1 MSPTPA
7 TSEES
12 SDGTYQVL
20 ARRYRS
26 RGFDEVVGQESIA
39 TTLQNAIERNRTAHA
54 YLFCGTRGV
63 GKTSMARIFAKALN
77 ATDDLGE
84 QDAIARAILRGED
97 MDVIEIDAAS
107 NNGVAEARE
116 LISNAGLMPARSR
129 WKIYIIDEVH
139 MLSTSAFNALL
150 KTMEEPPPHVK
161 FILCTTDPHKVLPTI
176 QSRCQRFDFRPIA
189 APRIADHMKAVLV
202 SEGIEADDDVVVRL
216 ARLANGSMRDGLSLL
231 DRLIA
236 SADGKLDAALLESS
250 LGLVPVERID
260 EMIGAIAAND
270 AGEVVRASK
279 RLLDEGL
286 SIEQT
291 LDALAERFRTLL
303 AARVCGA
310 DEDVLGLGPD
320 AAKASVEQASMFEPA
335 SLVHLIA
342 LCDAIASKTRY
353 SGAARAVFDAG
364 MVRMAL
370 TEHFASAAGLLN
382 GTPSTTPTTK
392 KKTTFVEPP
401 RVAPPTTKAIE
412 PNAIEPN
419 EIEPNAIEP
428 KAIEPKA
435 IEPKAIEPNSA
446 SVGTP
451 WECLLGAIQGPLDRA
466 MLDTLQFEA
475 LSDTTLT
482 VRVRPGSAA
491 AAAWVRARPESL
503 EALAQ
508 RAFGKRISIEL
519 LAETAAPEPTPIE
532 VDDVIRMHPVVQEAM
547 DLFDATLV
555 DARPPPEES

>member
-1 MSPTPA
+1 MSPSHAKP
-7 TSEES
+7 EES

-26 RGFDEVVGQESIA
+26 RGFDEVVGQEPIA
-39 TTLQNAIERNRTAHA
+39 TTLQNAIDRNRTAHA

-77 ATDDLGE
+77 ATDDLSE
-84 QDAIARAILRGED
+84 QDAIAGAILRGED
-97 MDVIEIDAAS
+97 IDVIEIDAAS

-116 LISNAGLMPARSR
+116 LIANAGLMPARSR

-139 MLSTSAFNALL
+139 MLSTAAFNALL

-189 APRIADHMKAVLV
+189 APRIADHMKAVLA

-236 SADGKLDAALLESS
+236 SAEGKLDATLLETS

-260 EMIGAIAAND
+260 EIIGAIATND
-270 AGEVVRASK
+270 PGEVLRASQ
-279 RLLDEGL
+279 RLLGEGL

-310 DEDVLGLGPD
+310 DEEVLGIGAD
-320 AAKASVEQASMFEPA
+320 AARVMVEQAARFEPA

-382 GTPSTTPTTK
+382 GTPSTTSATK
-392 KKTTFVEPP
+392 KKTARVEPP
-401 RVAPPTTKAIE
+401 TVATPAKKSVEPKSVDAKAV
-412 PNAIEPN
+412 
-419 EIEPNAIEP
+419 EP
-428 KAIEPKA
+428 KAVEVKAVEPKP
-435 IEPKAIEPNSA
+435 IST
-446 SVGTP
+446 GTP
-451 WECLLGAIQGPLDRA
+451 WERLRGAIQGPLDRA

-475 LSDTTLT
+475 LSPTTLT
-482 VRVRPGSAA
+482 VRVRPGAA
-491 AAAWVRARPESL
+491 AAAGWVRARPESL
-503 EALAQ
+503 EALAT
-508 RAFGKRISIEL
+508 RAFGTRISIEL
-519 LAETAAPEPTPIE
+519 LAETTAAEPTPIE
-532 VDDVIRMHPVVQEAM
+532 VDDSIRLHPVVKEAM
-547 DLFDATLV
+547 ELFDATLV
-555 DARPPPEES
+555 EARPPREDS